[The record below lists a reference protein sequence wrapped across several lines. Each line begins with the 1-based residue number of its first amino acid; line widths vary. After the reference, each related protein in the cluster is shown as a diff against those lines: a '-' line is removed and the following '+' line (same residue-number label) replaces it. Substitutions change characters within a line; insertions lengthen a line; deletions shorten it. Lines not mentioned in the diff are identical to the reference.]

1 MPRMPNSPSLSP
13 SLLYVFISAF
23 VSVSLCVL
31 KYVSPAEWQQVQW
44 ETKMLQSDVIN
55 NASANE
61 AKQAALTALTQ
72 SALRPRQ
79 AQDQKQITLK
89 IDAKQKSKTNKN

>member
-1 MPRMPNSPSLSP
+1 
-13 SLLYVFISAF
+13 
-23 VSVSLCVL
+23 
-31 KYVSPAEWQQVQW
+31 
-44 ETKMLQSDVIN
+44 MLQSDVIN

>member
-1 MPRMPNSPSLSP
+1 M
-13 SLLYVFISAF
+13 
-23 VSVSLCVL
+23 
-31 KYVSPAEWQQVQW
+31 QW

-55 NASANE
+55 KASANE

-72 SALRPRQ
+72 SALRRPRQ

-89 IDAKQKSKTNKN
+89 IDAKQKSKTNKNSRKTKEKLKKNRTERII